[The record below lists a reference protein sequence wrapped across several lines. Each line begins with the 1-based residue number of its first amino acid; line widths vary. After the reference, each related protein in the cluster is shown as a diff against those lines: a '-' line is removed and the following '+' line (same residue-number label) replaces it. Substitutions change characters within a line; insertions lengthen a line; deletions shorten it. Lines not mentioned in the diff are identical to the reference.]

1 MQKHFTTGILGLA
14 IGLAV
19 GFVAANKIN
28 RSTAVPATEVTAS
41 ATSPSAPAVNGA
53 STGAAQAEVAAMIER
68 ARDEPENFAVQMD
81 MGQMYAKIGR
91 FDKAAEFYRKG
102 IAINPNNFQANVVL
116 ANALFDA
123 RQFEEAEKAYSRAL
137 EINPKDVNARTDLG
151 TTFVERAN
159 PDYDR
164 AIKEFDAALALDPK
178 HEPSLYYLGIAYFRK
193 GDNANAQKALQ
204 RLESANPSSD
214 LLPRLK
220 QNIAAK

>member
-1 MQKHFTTGILGLA
+1 MQKHFITGILGLI

-19 GFVAANKIN
+19 GFVGANKIN
-28 RSTAVPATEVTAS
+28 RESSLPTSDPAIAAAAPN
-41 ATSPSAPAVNGA
+41 ATTVSP
-53 STGAAQAEVAAMIER
+53 GAAQADVAAMIER
-68 ARDEPENFAVQMD
+68 AQNEPQNFAVQMD

-102 IAINPNNFQANVVL
+102 LAINPNNFQANVVL

-137 EINPKDVNARTDLG
+137 EIDPKDVNARTDLG

-164 AIKEFDAALALDPK
+164 GIKEFEAALTLDPK
-178 HEPSLYYLGIAYFRK
+178 HEPSLYYLGITYFRK
-193 GDNANAQKALQ
+193 GDKENAEKALS
-204 RLESANPSSD
+204 RLEAVNPSSD
-214 LLPRLK
+214 LVARLK